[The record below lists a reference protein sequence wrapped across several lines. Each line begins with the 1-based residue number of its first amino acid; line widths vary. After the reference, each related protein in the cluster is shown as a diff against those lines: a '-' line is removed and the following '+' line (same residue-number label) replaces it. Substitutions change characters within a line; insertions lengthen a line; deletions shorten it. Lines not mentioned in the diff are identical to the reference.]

1 MICFLLLL
9 SKMGMLAAQLNT
21 TDQTVTVSK
30 NFTEP
35 ENITEIVCTGRCNIT
50 CFLPNQSLQ
59 EFPACLPN
67 TVQGLD
73 LSFNNLSVVRDQDV
87 ADLSELQGLSLA
99 HNKIKELLWGS
110 HVLAQLVSLDLSY
123 NQLSVVPRCTMLKNV
138 RWLSLAGNPIA
149 HVPSLAFTCFPNLA
163 FLNLSSTPIGSN
175 PSADIDES
183 AFALNVTE
191 VQMDSL
197 SSLHFLD
204 LSATYLHR
212 IDEGWGKDLPNL
224 KELRLQKMIS
234 MERLEGELLKWFPRL
249 EVLDCSG
256 SSGLS
261 HVRTEIFINA
271 SELKSL
277 SFHGCNLTSF
287 HPWNMTST
295 VVAIDLSE
303 NPLECSCELDWLLSD
318 RITLTRKS
326 ETHCHS
332 IKGGDTP
339 YFSLVEYL
347 NFCQLKKNP
356 SQNKVEDFS
365 MTTPTTTN
373 NITDIVTTA
382 QKDPVTATPGPEEEM
397 GQKPHLPALP
407 ESVTVYKTTAAD
419 STILSTK
426 AQTNPDIQGTISL
439 DDGSGYTKGSITSM
453 NGLGGPSKDSKY
465 TTASTLT
472 TKEFTSPSGSTK
484 AGSGQPIPEDSS
496 NEEPAGSPRDYTH
509 DYDDEESPPERSTIP
524 ISISACDYD
533 GCRHLQTPCAEI
545 QELTPCLCPGLS
557 GEDIIPD
564 PPYLKNV
571 SEITDT
577 SALIQWCSPNSIV
590 ERYQLV
596 YQSGDQNKTVDNIYV
611 AMRQYTL
618 YNLSPYTT
626 YKVCVVAFNKKGQSE
641 AENNGSRAPCTE
653 FNTKPSY
660 IMMLAILGGLGG
672 FFLVIITVLAACL
685 YKTCKNSMV
694 NQYDTHLVSYKN
706 PAFEYHLTIPSY
718 H

>member
-1 MICFLLLL
+1 FQGSNKLVALNTIMICFLLLL

-35 ENITEIVCTGRCNIT
+35 ENITETVCTGRCNIT

-67 TVQGLD
+67 TVRVLD
-73 LSFNNLSVVRDQDV
+73 LAFNHLSVVRDQDV
-87 ADLSELQGLSLA
+87 ADLSELRNLSLA
-99 HNKIKELLWGS
+99 HNQIKEILWGS
-110 HVLAQLVSLDLSY
+110 HVLAQLESLDLSY
-123 NQLSVVPRCTMLKNV
+123 NQLSVVPRCKMLKKLQ
-138 RWLSLAGNPIA
+138 WLSLAGNPIS
-149 HVPSLAFTCFPNLA
+149 HIPSLAFTCFPNLA
-163 FLNLSSTPIGSN
+163 FLSLSSTLIGSN
-175 PSADIDES
+175 SSADIDES

-191 VQMDSL
+191 SQMDSL
-197 SSLHFLD
+197 TSLHLLD

-212 IDEGWGKDLPNL
+212 K
-224 KELRLQKMIS
+224 Q
-234 MERLEGELLKWFPRL
+234 
-249 EVLDCSG
+249 
-256 SSGLS
+256 
-261 HVRTEIFINA
+261 
-271 SELKSL
+271 
-277 SFHGCNLTSF
+277 
-287 HPWNMTST
+287 
-295 VVAIDLSE
+295 
-303 NPLECSCELDWLLSD
+303 
-318 RITLTRKS
+318 
-326 ETHCHS
+326 
-332 IKGGDTP
+332 
-339 YFSLVEYL
+339 YL
-347 NFCQLKKNP
+347 NFCQLNQKNA
-356 SQNKVEDFS
+356 SQNKMEDFS
-365 MTTPTTTN
+365 MSTPTN
-373 NITDIVTTA
+373 NITDIVTIA
-382 QKDPVTATPGPEEEM
+382 QKDSVTATPRPEEM

-426 AQTNPDIQGTISL
+426 AQTDSDIQGTITL
-439 DDGSGYTKGSITSM
+439 DAGSGHTKGSITSV

-465 TTASTLT
+465 TTESTLT
-472 TKEFTSPSGSTK
+472 TKELTSPSGSTK
-484 AGSGQPIPEDSS
+484 AGQPIPEDSS
-496 NEEPAGSPRDYTH
+496 NEEPASGPRDYTQ
-509 DYDDEESPPERSTIP
+509 DYDSEESPPERSTIP
-524 ISISACDYD
+524 STISACDYD

-545 QELTPCLCPGLS
+545 QALTPCLCPGLS

-564 PPYLKNV
+564 SPHLKNV

-577 SALIQWCSPNSIV
+577 SALIHWCSPNSIV

-641 AENNGSRAPCTE
+641 AENVASRTPCAE
-653 FNTKPSY
+653 FKTKPSY

-685 YKTCKNSMV
+685 YKTCRNNMV

>member
-35 ENITEIVCTGRCNIT
+35 ENITETVCTGRCNIT

-67 TVQGLD
+67 TVQVLD
-73 LSFNNLSVVRDQDV
+73 LAFNRLSVVRDQDV
-87 ADLSELQGLSLA
+87 ADLSELRSLSLA
-99 HNKIKELLWGS
+99 HNQIKEILWGS
-110 HVLAQLVSLDLSY
+110 HVLAQLESLDLSY
-123 NQLSVVPRCTMLKNV
+123 NQLSVVPRCKMLKKV
-138 RWLSLAGNPIA
+138 QWLSFAGNPIS
-149 HVPSLAFTCFPNLA
+149 HIPSLAFTCFPNLA
-163 FLNLSSTPIGSN
+163 FLNLSSTLIGSN
-175 PSADIDES
+175 SSADIDES
-183 AFALNVTE
+183 AFALNVTGG
-191 VQMDSL
+191 QIDSL
-197 SSLHFLD
+197 AYLRLLD

-212 IDEGWGKDLPNL
+212 IDGVWGKDLPNL
-224 KELRLQKMIS
+224 QELHLQKMVT
-234 MERLEGELLKWFPRL
+234 MERLEDELLRWFPRL
-249 EVLDCSG
+249 EVLNCSG

-261 HVRTEIFINA
+261 HVRTEIFENA
-271 SELKSL
+271 SKLKNL
-277 SFHGCNLTSF
+277 SFHDCNLTSF
-287 HPWNMTST
+287 QPWNMTST

-318 RITLTRKS
+318 RDHITLLRKS
-326 ETHCHS
+326 ETHCLS
-332 IKGGDTP
+332 VKGDTP
-339 YFSLVEYL
+339 SIPLEEAL
-347 NFCQLKKNP
+347 ISCQLNQKNP
-356 SQNKVEDFS
+356 SQNKMEDFNMS
-365 MTTPTTTN
+365 TPTN
-373 NITDIVTTA
+373 NITDIVTRA
-382 QKDPVTATPGPEEEM
+382 QKDSVTATPSPEEM
-397 GQKPHLPALP
+397 GQKPHLPVLP

-426 AQTNPDIQGTISL
+426 AQTISDIQGTITP
-439 DDGSGYTKGSITSM
+439 DAGGGYTKGGITSM
-453 NGLGGPSKDSKY
+453 NGHGGPSKDSKY
-465 TTASTLT
+465 TTESTLT
-472 TKEFTSPSGSTK
+472 TNEFTSLSGSTK
-484 AGSGQPIPEDSS
+484 SSSGQPIPEDSS
-496 NEEPAGSPRDYTH
+496 NEEPASSPQDYTQEC
-509 DYDDEESPPERSTIP
+509 DDEESPPERSTIP
-524 ISISACDYD
+524 STISACDYD

-545 QELTPCLCPGLS
+545 QALTPCLCPGLS

-564 PPYLKNV
+564 SPYLKNV

-577 SALIQWCSPNSIV
+577 SALIHWCSPNSIV

-618 YNLSPYTT
+618 YKLSPYTT

-641 AENNGSRAPCTE
+641 AENMASRTPCAE
-653 FNTKPSY
+653 FKTKPSY

-672 FFLVIITVLAACL
+672 FFLVIIIVLAACL
-685 YKTCKNSMV
+685 YKTCRNNMV